1 MYEDVLN
8 SFCRYLIIEK
18 GYSTN
23 TSNSYR
29 SDLEQFF
36 KYTKTTS
43 LKELGI
49 SSINQYLLTL
59 KKREFQKSSMNRK
72 LAALSS
78 FIKYLLREKLI
89 TENIAVHIEFP
100 KFRKRLPKTLS
111 KQSITSLLKEKEA
124 LETEADTLHVRDK
137 AMLGLLYFC
146 GLRVSEVIE
155 LDIRAVNLPEGY
167 IRVRGKG
174 NKERMVPLNQE
185 IIGLLEN
192 YQKLWPDLDKKY
204 YFSKKNGK
212 PLTRQR
218 VWEILKKWGVQH
230 AVKEKLSPHRLR
242 HTFATNLLENNVDL
256 RYIQEMLGH
265 SNISTTEIYTAVS
278 TKRLH
283 EIYDKA
289 HPRA

>member
-1 MYEDVLN
+1 MHEDILK
-8 SFCRYLIIEK
+8 SFCRYLSIEK
-18 GYSTN
+18 GYSSN
-23 TSNSYR
+23 TLNSYR
-29 SDLEQFF
+29 SDLDQFF
-36 KYTKTTS
+36 KYTKTNS
-43 LKELGI
+43 LQELDI
-49 SSINQYLLTL
+49 NSINQYLLIL

-89 TENIAVHIEFP
+89 SENISVHIEFP

-111 KQSITSLLKEKEA
+111 KQSIQSLLKAKEA
-124 LETEADTLHVRDK
+124 PKLETDFLHVRDK

-155 LDIRAVNLPEGY
+155 LDILSVNLHEGY
-167 IRVRGKG
+167 IKVRGKG
-174 NKERMVPLNQE
+174 NKERMVPLNPE
-185 IIGLLEN
+185 IIHLLEN
-192 YQKLWPDLDKKY
+192 YQKLWSDIRKQY

-218 VWEILKKWGVQH
+218 IWEILKKWGVQH

-242 HTFATNLLENNVDL
+242 HTFATNLLDNNVDL

-283 EIYDKA
+283 EVYDKA